1 MRRHKQAEN
10 RVMNIMNTS
19 KVMNG
24 YLVIKERDKYL
35 ATRHK
40 EDMLA
45 QSGCEDIL
53 VKSTAKGT
61 AYAYV
66 TKDTAPKYPLRAYK
80 GRQKPPAGE
89 MDCYAVEHNKGVLQS
104 INDDYVIIQE
114 NQVINISRIQ
124 R

>member
-19 KVMNG
+19 RVMDG

-40 EDMLA
+40 EDMLK
-45 QSGCEDIL
+45 QSGCKDIL
-53 VKSTAKGT
+53 VRSTAKST

-66 TKDTAPKYPLRAYK
+66 TKGAEPGYPLKASK

-89 MDCYAVEHNKGVLQS
+89 MDCYAVEHDKGVLQS
-104 INDDYVIIQE
+104 IDDDYVVIQE
-114 NQVINISRIQ
+114 GQVLNISRIQ

>member
-19 KVMNG
+19 RVMDG

-40 EDMLA
+40 ESMLA

-66 TKDTAPKYPLRAYK
+66 TKGTAPKYPLKAYK

-89 MDCYAVEHNKGVLQS
+89 MDCYAVEHDKGVLQS
-104 INDDYVIIQE
+104 IDDDYVVIRE
-114 NQVINISRIQ
+114 GQVMNISRIQ